1 MRTSPPIS
9 PFLFHGEGET
19 GRGRRRIMLVYQKL
33 LSIKEEKGA
42 GFLVLLDPDRLEI
55 EEIVKLARKSE
66 EGGADGFL
74 VGSSLLLS
82 SRFDEA
88 IEQIKSNVGLPVIIF
103 PGNAN
108 QVSKYADAILF
119 LSLIS
124 GRNPDLL
131 IGEQVKA
138 APMIKEFGLEP
149 IPTGY
154 LIIESG
160 KATSVQFMS
169 DTQPIPKD
177 KPDIAKAH
185 ALAAEYLGMKFVFL
199 EAGSGAENPV
209 PDTVIREIRDF
220 ISIPIIVG
228 GGIKKPKVAYQKIE
242 NGASFVV
249 IGNAL
254 EKDDSIIKEFAK
266 AIHID
271 KKPEL
276 AKERIKSSYHMG
288 GSFDPD
294 GPNA

>member
-1 MRTSPPIS
+1 M
-9 PFLFHGEGET
+9 
-19 GRGRRRIMLVYQKL
+19 
-33 LSIKEEKGA
+33 
-42 GFLVLLDPDRLEI
+42 VLLDPDRMSVP
-55 EEIVKLARKSE
+55 EIVGLARKSE

-82 SRFDEA
+82 SRFDES
-88 IEQIKSNVGLPVIIF
+88 IKQIKQNVNLPVIIF

-124 GRNPDLL
+124 GRNPHLL

-138 APMIKEFGLEP
+138 APMIKEFGIEP

-209 PDTVIREIRDF
+209 PDLVIREIRDF

-228 GGIKKPKVAYQKIE
+228 GGVREPDAAYRKVKC
-242 NGASFVV
+242 GASFVV

-254 EKDDSIIKEFAK
+254 EKDDSVIKEFAE
-266 AIHID
+266 AIHM
-271 KKPEL
+271 KTKPQLVE
-276 AKERIKSSYHMG
+276 ETIKSPYHID
-288 GSFDPD
+288 DPSD
-294 GPNA
+294 ASKSNS

>member
-1 MRTSPPIS
+1 MS
-9 PFLFHGEGET
+9 
-19 GRGRRRIMLVYQKL
+19 VYQRL
-33 LSIKEEKGA
+33 LKIKQENGA
-42 GFLVLLDPDRLEI
+42 GFLVLLDPDRLDI
-55 EEIVKLARKSE
+55 KEIVELARKSE
-66 EGGADGFL
+66 KGGADGFL

-82 SRFDEA
+82 SRFDES
-88 IEQIKSNVGLPVIIF
+88 IKQIRSSVNLPVIIF

-119 LSLIS
+119 LSLVS
-124 GRNPDLL
+124 GRNPHLL

-160 KATSVQFMS
+160 KTTSVQFMS

-209 PDTVIREIRDF
+209 PDLVIREIRDF

-228 GGIKKPKVAYQKIE
+228 GGITKPEVAYKKVR

-254 EKDDSIIKEFAK
+254 EKDDSIIKEFAET
-266 AIHID
+266 IHYKHE
-271 KKPEL
+271 KKVVKVQTEKDNPP
-276 AKERIKSSYHMG
+276 I
-288 GSFDPD
+288 
-294 GPNA
+294 

>member
-1 MRTSPPIS
+1 MSV
-9 PFLFHGEGET
+9 H
-19 GRGRRRIMLVYQKL
+19 QKL
-33 LSIKEEKGA
+33 LNIKEEKGA
-42 GFLVLLDPDRLEI
+42 GFLVLLDPDRLTI
-55 EEIVKLARKSE
+55 KEIVGLAKKSE
-66 EGGADGFL
+66 KGGADGFL

-82 SRFDEA
+82 SRFDES
-88 IEQIKSNVGLPVIIF
+88 IKQIRSNVNLPVIIF

-119 LSLIS
+119 LSLVS
-124 GRNPDLL
+124 GRNPHLL

-169 DTQPIPKD
+169 DTQPIPND

-209 PDTVIREIRDF
+209 PDLIIKEIRDF

-228 GGIKKPKVAYQKIE
+228 GGIREPEVAYQKVK

-254 EKDDSIIKEFAK
+254 EKDDSIIKEFAE
-266 AIHID
+266 AIHFKH
-271 KKPEL
+271 KKEFVKTQTEKNNL
-276 AKERIKSSYHMG
+276 SV
-288 GSFDPD
+288 
-294 GPNA
+294 

>member
-1 MRTSPPIS
+1 MSI
-9 PFLFHGEGET
+9 
-19 GRGRRRIMLVYQKL
+19 YQKL
-33 LSIKEEKGA
+33 LNIKKEKGA
-42 GFLVLLDPDRLEI
+42 GFLVLLDPDRLNLK
-55 EEIVKLARKSE
+55 EIVELARKSE

-82 SRFDEA
+82 SRFDES
-88 IEQIKSNVGLPVIIF
+88 IKQIRSNVNLPVIIF

-119 LSLIS
+119 LSLVS
-124 GRNPDLL
+124 GRNPHLL

-138 APMIKEFGLEP
+138 APMIKEFGIEP

-169 DTQPIPKD
+169 DTQPIPND

-209 PDTVIREIRDF
+209 PDLIIKEIRDF

-228 GGIKKPKVAYQKIE
+228 GGIREPESAYKKVE
-242 NGASFVV
+242 SGASFVV

-254 EKDDSIIKEFAK
+254 EKDDSIIKEFAE
-266 AIHID
+266 AIHFKTKNEFA
-271 KKPEL
+271 KKHVGWGN
-276 AKERIKSSYHMG
+276 SYPH
-288 GSFDPD
+288 
-294 GPNA
+294 PNEGQK

>member
-1 MRTSPPIS
+1 MS
-9 PFLFHGEGET
+9 
-19 GRGRRRIMLVYQKL
+19 VYKKL
-33 LSIKEEKGA
+33 LEIKEKKGA
-42 GFLVLLDPDRLEI
+42 GFLVLLDPDRMSI
-55 EEIVKLARKSE
+55 PEIVGLAKKSE
-66 EGGADGFL
+66 KGGADGFL

-82 SRFDEA
+82 SRFDES
-88 IEQIKSNVGLPVIIF
+88 IKQIRSSVNLPVIIF

-119 LSLIS
+119 LSLVS
-124 GRNPDLL
+124 GRNPHLL

-169 DTQPIPKD
+169 DTQPIPND

-209 PDTVIREIRDF
+209 PDLIIKEIRDF
-220 ISIPIIVG
+220 VSIPIIVG
-228 GGIKKPKVAYQKIE
+228 GGIREPESAYKKVE

-254 EKDDSIIKEFAK
+254 EKDDSIIKEFAE
-266 AIHID
+266 AIHYRKD
-271 KKPEL
+271 EFVKKSVGSGSP
-276 AKERIKSSYHMG
+276 YPHPNG
-288 GSFDPD
+288 GQK
-294 GPNA
+294 